1 MGIPGELGKE
11 NITAFNSAD
20 LNNIQSNMEQDSDY
34 KDLLSAKTAE
44 HDIWDRYRNL
54 LFYIWNKDRRS
65 AGVCK

>member
-34 KDLLSAKTAE
+34 KDLLSAKNS
-44 HDIWDRYRNL
+44 R
-54 LFYIWNKDRRS
+54 
-65 AGVCK
+65 AGHLRQIQKSIVLHME